1 MSNLDKRILVV
12 DDEKDFRELLV
23 KRLNRKNYFASG
35 ANSGEKALEFLAKEV
50 FDLALIDL
58 RMPGM
63 DGLELLSRIRES
75 QPEMEVV
82 VLTGHGSTES
92 AVEAMKRGAYDYLT
106 KPADLTELQVLLDKA
121 MEKVV
126 LKRRNLGLSAAL
138 ERENVGRYHGM
149 LGTSVKMEK
158 LRQLIRKVADS
169 SSPVLV
175 EGESGT
181 GKELVSRALH
191 FESKRGD
198 APFIVVDCSALPE
211 QLLESELFGYEK
223 GAFTGAQTA
232 KPGLVEMADGGSL
245 FLDELGEL
253 AIGLQAKLLRFLE
266 SGEFRRVGDNRL
278 RRVQV
283 RAIAATNRNLAQ
295 EVETGNFREDLF
307 YRLNVLRIKVP
318 PLRERKEDIPLLTNF
333 YLKRNFPD
341 KELTGEA
348 LQALM
353 NHEFPGNVRELFNL
367 LERGALL
374 SDSNLITPQDLFSGS
389 DRKTPGQA
397 LTLAQVEKEHI
408 QKILDA
414 YHWNKTKAAQILD
427 ISLRNLYRKIETYD
441 LKPDG

>member
-23 KRLNRKNYFASG
+23 KRLNRKNYSASG

-353 NHEFPGNVRELFNL
+353 NHEFPGNVRELYNL